1 MCLRQNRSQS
11 ATRLSLRV
19 LATGAFCT
27 VFTVNALASVERTC
41 PATTDEILLAQDRAI
56 AAGDL
61 RTSRFLSN
69 CRPQSVHEAWV
80 LVESEGLE
88 LPEHAAETH
97 TIPSEPSRSFLNFLP
112 ETWRTAISGWHESMP
127 KWLDGRLS
135 WVFVIFLFIFPL
147 IFQPFWL
154 RSRLKRDKAHRIRL
168 RAQQMGL
175 RFQPQGTA
183 PAFCDN
189 EGFVLFS
196 NPTRLFESKRFCHNF
211 FLSGQF
217 PTIFNYR
224 FHRYSFLT
232 DFSHR
237 FEQTVYCFKN
247 RRTRFNYKIMQT
259 SSAQD
264 LAKAQG
270 EWTSFKFRLGFEAGR
285 EDLSVGDAAFD
296 DRFHVEGDS
305 ETELRHLL
313 DGHVRGRLTNEIGPL
328 LIIEATPEVT
338 IFYRFREVDRGD
350 DLLGNYRTYRDLHA
364 AIDR

>member
-1 MCLRQNRSQS
+1 MCLRQKKPQS
-11 ATRLSLRV
+11 AKRLSLRV
-19 LATGAFCT
+19 LATGAFCV
-27 VFTVNALASVERTC
+27 VFTVHALASTERIC

-69 CRPQSVHEAWV
+69 CSPQSVHEAWV
-80 LVESEGLE
+80 LAEGEGLE

-97 TIPSEPSRSFLNFLP
+97 TISSEPSRGFLNFLP
-112 ETWRTAISGWHESMP
+112 EKWQAAISGWHESVP
-127 KWLDGRLS
+127 KWLDGRMS
-135 WVFVIFLFIFPL
+135 WAFVIFLFISPL

-154 RSRLKRDKAHRIRL
+154 RSCMKRDKAQRIRL
-168 RAQQMGL
+168 QAQQMGL

-237 FEQTVYCFKN
+237 F
-247 RRTRFNYKIMQT
+247 
-259 SSAQD
+259 
-264 LAKAQG
+264 
-270 EWTSFKFRLGFEAGR
+270 
-285 EDLSVGDAAFD
+285 
-296 DRFHVEGDS
+296 
-305 ETELRHLL
+305 
-313 DGHVRGRLTNEIGPL
+313 
-328 LIIEATPEVT
+328 
-338 IFYRFREVDRGD
+338 
-350 DLLGNYRTYRDLHA
+350 
-364 AIDR
+364 